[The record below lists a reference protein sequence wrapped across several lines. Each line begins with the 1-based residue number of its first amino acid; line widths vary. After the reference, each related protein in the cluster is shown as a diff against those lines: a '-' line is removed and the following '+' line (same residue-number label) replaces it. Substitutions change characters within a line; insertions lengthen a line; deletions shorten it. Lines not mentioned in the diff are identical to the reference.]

1 MLRTIRSFFLIV
13 CLIAFSLNFALAG
26 SKEDLKE
33 ANKLHCVG
41 KHKEAIKLCTRII
54 KSEKEDKRILRKA
67 YMQRAFNYGRLKKY
81 DKAIDDMDMVV
92 KMKPDRASSYSARA
106 RTYRQSG
113 DIERAI
119 ADFNRSLEL
128 KENAGTFEDRGDCYA
143 QKGDRKKAISDY
155 ERAREL
161 TVLKKSKEKM
171 QEKID
176 ALR

>member
-1 MLRTIRSFFLIV
+1 MLRTIKAFFLIGA
-13 CLIAFSLNFALAG
+13 LITFSLSPALAG
-26 SKEDLKE
+26 SSEDLKK
-33 ANKLHCVG
+33 ADKLRCEG
-41 KHKEAIKLCTRII
+41 DHKEAIELCTKII
-54 KSEKEDKRILRKA
+54 KTEKEDKMVLRKA

-81 DKAIDDMDMVV
+81 DKAIADMDMVV
-92 KMKPDRASSYSARA
+92 ELKPDRSSSYSARA

-113 DIERAI
+113 DIDRAI
-119 ADFNRSLEL
+119 EDFDRSLEL
-128 KENAGTFEDRGDCYA
+128 REKAGVFEDRGDCYA

-161 TVLKKSKEKM
+161 TVLKSSKERM